1 MQFKLAFFAAALA
14 TLAVATPTPGGSGG
28 SGGGSGSVCST
39 GTEQCCQSTT
49 TVADASNVVLGLLGL
64 LGVVVG
70 DITGLI
76 GLQCTSVVG
85 SAW

>member
-1 MQFKLAFFAAALA
+1 MQFKLAFVAAALA
-14 TLAVATPTPGGSGG
+14 TLAVATPTPNSTPPP
-28 SGGGSGSVCST
+28 SCST
-39 GTEQCCQSTT
+39 GTQQCCQSTT
-49 TVADASNVVLGLLGL
+49 TVASASAATLDLIQEL

-76 GLQCTSVVG
+76 GLQCTSVAG